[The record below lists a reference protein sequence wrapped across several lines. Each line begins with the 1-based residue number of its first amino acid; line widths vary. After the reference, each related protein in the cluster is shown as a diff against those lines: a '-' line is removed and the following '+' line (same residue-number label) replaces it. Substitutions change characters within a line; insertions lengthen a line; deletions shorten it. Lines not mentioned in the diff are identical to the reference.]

1 MKSIVEKLIS
11 VFGEKLSI
19 VNDICQLT
27 LCVWSCVML
36 KSPSLYNRD
45 KTEYDRRK
53 DYHEVLAIAIMK
65 LLTVSFHHLQNR
77 RMGRIGQQSASL
89 YVVNA
94 GCKKGILLIFFS
106 LCVIYSKS
114 SWIHFLIM
122 SLSGTVKIYVSGH
135 LFCLTRIYNLP
146 RLFPS
151 WLTM

>member
-1 MKSIVEKLIS
+1 ME
-11 VFGEKLSI
+11 
-19 VNDICQLT
+19 
-27 LCVWSCVML
+27 LCRVAVTSFN
-36 KSPSLYNRD
+36 NRD
-45 KTEYDRRK
+45 KTEYDQRK
-53 DYHEVLAIAIMK
+53 AHHEVLAIAIMK
-65 LLTVSFHHLQNR
+65 LLTAFFHHLQNR
-77 RMGRIGQQSASL
+77 RMERIGQQSASL

-151 WLTM
+151 